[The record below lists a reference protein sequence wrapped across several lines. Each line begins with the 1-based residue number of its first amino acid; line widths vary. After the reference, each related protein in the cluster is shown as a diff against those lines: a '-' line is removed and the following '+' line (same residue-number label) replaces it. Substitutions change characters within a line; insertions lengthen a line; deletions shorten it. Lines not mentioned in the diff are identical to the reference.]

1 MVVADGPRRASIVAD
16 GSGRSSSVKMSES
29 KERSKTDPKKQNDD
43 QSQLVDVKS
52 WAVGRLE
59 NPSRVAVRLNDHQPF
74 VFEAGEARALAAAL
88 QNECQRIGQPEG
100 KRRKR

>member
-1 MVVADGPRRASIVAD
+1 MDLGGDQLWPQAQ
-16 GSGRSSSVKMSES
+16 GRSPSAKMSES
-29 KERSKTDPKKQNDD
+29 KERSKADSKKQIDD
-43 QSQLVDVKS
+43 QSQPVKVKS

-59 NPSRVAVRLNDHQPF
+59 SELRVAIRLNDHQPF

-88 QNECQRIGQPEG
+88 QSECQRIGQLEG